1 MPGSIRGIRSEIR
14 RALRAT
20 SMPVRARCDLVTLAL
35 AKRVALPAEWPV
47 HLPSSVVYLSRQSLQ
62 EDTAILY
69 EVLEQEVYRSCYE
82 GAVVVDVGAH
92 RGYYGAYALWRG
104 ARAVFSYEPEAHN
117 FASLTRAADLCRRRG
132 REWQTHQAAVSS
144 TEGHA
149 TLYVTKESWTH
160 SLLDGVAATDTQD
173 VPVVAMA
180 DVLSLAS
187 DAAHPP
193 APLIVKLDCEGAE
206 CPIILDT
213 PPSAWERVAELFL
226 EVHVW
231 AACSRSA
238 LVANLNRAGLSYA
251 ETRVEY
257 SDTAVLAFRQRA
269 SPG

>member
-1 MPGSIRGIRSEIR
+1 MR
-14 RALRAT
+14 
-20 SMPVRARCDLVTLAL
+20 
-35 AKRVALPAEWPV
+35 
-47 HLPSSVVYLSRQSLQ
+47 
-62 EDTAILY
+62 EDTSILY
-69 EVLEQEVYRSCYE
+69 EVLQREVYRSRYE

-117 FASLTRAADLCRRRG
+117 FASLTKAADLCRRPG
-132 REWQTHQAAVSS
+132 QEWRTHQAAVSS
-144 TEGHA
+144 AEGHA

-160 SLLDGVAATDTQD
+160 SLLDGVATTGTQD

-180 DVLSLAS
+180 DVLASAS
-187 DAAHPP
+187 DAAQP
-193 APLIVKLDCEGAE
+193 AASLIVKLDCEGAE

-213 PPSAWERVAELFL
+213 PPSAWEQVTELFL
-226 EVHVW
+226 DVHKW

-238 LVANLNRAGLSYA
+238 LVAHLDCAGLSYV